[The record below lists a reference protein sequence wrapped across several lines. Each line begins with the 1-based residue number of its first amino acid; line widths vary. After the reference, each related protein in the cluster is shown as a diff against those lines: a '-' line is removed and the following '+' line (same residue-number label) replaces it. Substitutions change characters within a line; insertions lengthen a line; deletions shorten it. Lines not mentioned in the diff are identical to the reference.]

1 MRVFYLVPHQRVR
14 EQPPEQL
21 IAEHFTLPCSRENSD
36 PSDRNR
42 CLPVT
47 PQGDIWPMEGCAK
60 PWPRVVGALQARQWQ
75 GDGARG
81 GSAPS
86 LEPHVGTVGQPRSV
100 QSQEV

>member
-47 PQGDIWPMEGCAK
+47 PQGIYG
-60 PWPRVVGALQARQWQ
+60 QWR
-75 GDGARG
+75 D
-81 GSAPS
+81 
-86 LEPHVGTVGQPRSV
+86 V
-100 QSQEV
+100 QSPGPEWWGPSRPISGRVMELGEALPPVWSRT